1 MAREVKFGDWISK
14 GFDLYKQN
22 FGVLLLASA
31 IATILSAATA
41 GILAGPMMAGMIL
54 ITLRLLRGQ
63 SPKPSVSALFD
74 GFSHFLQMFLFCLVW
89 FVIIFGASFVINL
102 IPCIGQIASIAGALA
117 LGALLM
123 FAPYLIVD
131 RGLGFWPAST
141 TSMDAVKAAFWPLLG
156 FSVVT
161 QILGQIGAIAC
172 VVGIVFTLP
181 IMVCAMSVAYLDF
194 LADGATGTPDA
205 GNTPQPEAPPPLA

>member
-31 IATILSAATA
+31 IATILSAATV

-63 SPKPSVSALFD
+63 SPKPSVAALFD
-74 GFSHFLQMFLFCLVW
+74 GFNHFLQMFLFCLVW

-102 IPCIGQIASIAGALA
+102 IPCIGQIASIAGGLA

-131 RGLGFWPAST
+131 RGMDFWPAST
-141 TSMDAVKAAFWPLLG
+141 TSMDAVKTAFWPLLG

-194 LADGATGTPDA
+194 LGDGATGTPDS
-205 GNTPQPEAPPPLA
+205 GVPPQPEAPPPLA